1 MTTRTIIAR
10 RTLFLIRHLLVALS
24 SRLWK
29 KATRRMPRSAPR
41 DSNRMIEKRGHF
53 PVNRSR
59 LCQPAKTQW
68 RARYLDWRM
77 RCLVSNGFP
86 EKGLRG
92 AHHFSTVRRTE
103 HRRGPRG
110 RYPAA
115 RLSLTER
122 LVTDDRP

>member
-53 PVNRSR
+53 PVNRSPPLSTRQDTVASALPR
-59 LCQPAKTQW
+59 LANALPSK
-68 RARYLDWRM
+68 
-77 RCLVSNGFP
+77 
-86 EKGLRG
+86 
-92 AHHFSTVRRTE
+92 
-103 HRRGPRG
+103 
-110 RYPAA
+110 
-115 RLSLTER
+115 
-122 LVTDDRP
+122 